1 MRNIFGGGEQT
12 RGGFRE
18 IAEDLMKLE
27 VNTIIQT
34 SLMTARKAPRPS
46 QVLLDIAG
54 EYKDILTAKP
64 PDGYGLK
71 LLQAVRSDKEGTS
84 QWVIAIEDAQVKAE
98 VNVKVHGST
107 FRNLYVTAREGLK
120 DLKAQPDA
128 DDGDPPKEVKEAVL
142 NRIRRSCVDI
152 ATILER
158 LEFQSFEPAK
168 RQEISGVADELG
180 KERKPGWAF
189 GMTRRGINA
198 KEPTHRENGIPDIE
212 LTSREWIMIRK
223 VWEISIE
230 QIAMQTVIQL
240 DGDVVTRLCRSHA
253 TEKHAHLWKAHMD
266 STQVAMQSWR
276 FLVET
281 VGNFLM
287 ASANLLRGK

>member
-1 MRNIFGGGEQT
+1 MMNIFGGGEQT

-46 QVLLDIAG
+46 QALLDIAG
-54 EYKDILTAKP
+54 EYQNILTSKP

-71 LLQAVRSDKEGTS
+71 LQQAVRSHVVDNNQWIIDK
-84 QWVIAIEDAQVKAE
+84 ADASE
-98 VNVKVHGST
+98 EVKVHGST
-107 FRNLYVTAREGLK
+107 FRNLYMTAREGLK
-120 DLKAQPDA
+120 ELGAQSDES
-128 DDGDPPKEVKEAVL
+128 GGGSQKEVREAVL
-142 NRIRRSCVDI
+142 WRIRRSCVDI

-158 LEFQSFEPAK
+158 LEFQSLEPAE
-168 RQEISGVADELG
+168 RQKITGEKDKLG
-180 KERKPGWAF
+180 EGRDPGWAF
-189 GMTRRGINA
+189 GLTRREINA
-198 KEPTHRENGIPDIE
+198 KELTRRDVGGPDIE

-266 STQVAMQSWR
+266 STQVAMDSWR

-281 VGNFLM
+281 VGNFLS
-287 ASANLLRGK
+287 ASAKLVRGK